1 MSENIFAQLFDF
13 GALGIFAGFLI
24 WQHLGMQKRLDAMV
38 EGFQEQLREIE
49 TRHETRVE
57 VMRERYD
64 LVINKVRAEGAA
76 QLRECLTSRDVVISK
91 VGSQVADN
99 SVVMAQ
105 LQVQVQDNSSAL
117 AHALVKQDTALS
129 KLDEGL
135 TEMRLRREVQRLKDD
150 R

>member
-24 WQHLGMQKRLDAMV
+24 WQHLGMQKRLDVMV

-49 TRHETRVE
+49 TRHEARVE

-64 LVINKVRAEGAA
+64 LVINKVRDEGAA
-76 QLRECLTSRDVVISK
+76 QLRECLSSRGDLISK
-91 VGSQVADN
+91 VGEQVADN
-99 SVVMAQ
+99 SVAIAQ
-105 LQVQVQDNSSAL
+105 VLIKQDAAL
-117 AHALVKQDTALS
+117 A

-135 TEMRLRREVQRLKDD
+135 TEMRLQREVRRLTDD
-150 R
+150 H